1 MDVRFIAF
9 NKNLNSNNMAVMG
22 ITKFYVSSQWQVLAQ
37 GPIRTGPCRGTTGWE
52 VADANTTDA
61 AMDGML

>member
-1 MDVRFIAF
+1 MT
-9 NKNLNSNNMAVMG
+9 VMG
-22 ITKFYVSSQWQVLAQ
+22 ITQFYAGSQWQVLAQ